1 MECLKH
7 EKIVIYENQGIEMSE
22 KIVLQIVLGLENV
35 LMDKLINEK
44 IVTPA
49 LKIQKMLVLSHGKV
63 NAEIEL

>member
-1 MECLKH
+1 LKH
-7 EKIVIYENQGIEMSE
+7 EKIAIYENQGIEMSD

-44 IVTPA
+44 IVIPA

>member
-1 MECLKH
+1 
-7 EKIVIYENQGIEMSE
+7 VTYENQEIEMSE

>member
-1 MECLKH
+1 
-7 EKIVIYENQGIEMSE
+7 VTYENQGIEMSE

>member
-1 MECLKH
+1 
-7 EKIVIYENQGIEMSE
+7 VTYENQGIEMSE

-49 LKIQKMLVLSHGKV
+49 LKIQKMLVLFHGKV

>member
-1 MECLKH
+1 
-7 EKIVIYENQGIEMSE
+7 MSE

-49 LKIQKMLVLSHGKV
+49 LKIQKMLVLFHGKV

>member
-1 MECLKH
+1 LKH
-7 EKIVIYENQGIEMSE
+7 EKIAIYENQGIEMSE

-44 IVTPA
+44 IVIPA

>member
-1 MECLKH
+1 
-7 EKIVIYENQGIEMSE
+7 VIYENQGIEMSE

-49 LKIQKMLVLSHGKV
+49 LKIQKMLVLFHGKV

>member
-1 MECLKH
+1 
-7 EKIVIYENQGIEMSE
+7 VIYENQGIEMSE

>member
-1 MECLKH
+1 M
-7 EKIVIYENQGIEMSE
+7 IYENQGIEMSE

>member
-1 MECLKH
+1 M
-7 EKIVIYENQGIEMSE
+7 IYENQGIEMSE

-44 IVTPA
+44 IVIPA

>member
-1 MECLKH
+1 
-7 EKIVIYENQGIEMSE
+7 VIYENQGIEMSE

-35 LMDKLINEK
+35 LMDILINEK

-49 LKIQKMLVLSHGKV
+49 LKIQKMLVLFHGKV